1 MNFLHGSMDIATSA
15 SKLFTW
21 PSVAR
26 STSIIIFVIVLL
38 YHCIVASLWLAACC
52 LMLGQAPPARA
63 EAIVISDLTQYL
75 SFPDDPC
82 FTASYTDH
90 LDTGSRAGVLCGR
103 SLSKICGG
111 TLSKLTLQPIL

>member
-1 MNFLHGSMDIATSA
+1 MDMATSA

-63 EAIVISDLTQYL
+63 EAIVISDLT
-75 SFPDDPC
+75 PDPIALVRSIPATNNWIRAQGRGYCVGDP
-82 FTASYTDH
+82 SPR
-90 LDTGSRAGVLCGR
+90 SVEGR
-103 SLSKICGG
+103 SQS
-111 TLSKLTLQPIL
+111 